1 MFWYVVLF
9 YVFFFFFNDTATTE
23 IYTLSLHDALP
34 IFRRPRLTGHLRESQ
49 RKGLGKPSP
58 AHGVNANRLLF
69 RTTLQNH
76 SVEFL
81 NPPRDFRLRTQHVVE
96 LFYFLVKCSSM
107 FEVQL
112 LAGFFAL
119 LFESGAQ
126 GPATR
131 FQKVHQP
138 VHFHVIFFL
147 CTSRKARREAHL
159 HLGIKTT
166 GEGGVAPDLNLAAPH
181 FEKIERA
188 FGERLRGAPR
198 CKWTVVCA
206 ARGHARFVN
215 RNPASHITPRIGVPE
230 IHLQHRGWP
239 QAHQVAV

>member
-1 MFWYVVLF
+1 M
-9 YVFFFFFNDTATTE
+9 
-23 IYTLSLHDALP
+23 
-34 IFRRPRLTGHLRESQ
+34 
-49 RKGLGKPSP
+49 
-58 AHGVNANRLLF
+58 
-69 RTTLQNH
+69 
-76 SVEFL
+76 
-81 NPPRDFRLRTQHVVE
+81 
-96 LFYFLVKCSSM
+96 KCSSTL
-107 FEVQL
+107 EVQL
-112 LAGFFAL
+112 PAGYFAF
-119 LFESGAQ
+119 LFESGPQ

-147 CTSRKARREAHL
+147 CAARKARREAHL

-181 FEKIERA
+181 FEKIESG

-215 RNPASHITPRIGVPE
+215 RNPASQIAPRIGVPE
-230 IHLQHRGWP
+230 IHLQHGGWP
-239 QAHQVAV
+239 QAHQVAVALGKELLRVDVVGERLFKRRACQPVADAARERAQIQSLARGINGTQQPMQSPLQILRANQERLGFFFSRFN